1 MSRSYREPWYIDGY
15 KGSGRRQF
23 FKNYAN
29 RRVRRKSPY
38 EEIANGCSYKKYT
51 DPYDICDFKFF
62 WDPEPHVYWH
72 GKNGPEWIY
81 PDEPWKVFRK

>member
-15 KGSGRRQF
+15 KGSPRRQF

-38 EEIANGCSYKKYT
+38 EEIANGGSYKRYT
-51 DPYDICDFKFF
+51 DPYDICDFKWR
-62 WDPEPHVYWH
+62 WDPEPWVYW
-72 GKNGPEWIY
+72 GKSGPEWIY
-81 PDEPWKVFRK
+81 SNEKPWQVFRK